1 MDCFIIEDELVVAQS
16 ICEYFR
22 LFELTCDYAVSYEE
36 GLAYLKEQELFLNNG
51 QDECD
56 ISNEKNNNSA
66 EDDDLLEFL
75 NNL

>member
-1 MDCFIIEDELVVAQS
+1 MIFWQDVTDADA
-16 ICEYFR
+16 FR
-22 LFELTCDYAVSYEE
+22 LATLSGYSRALHKPYD
-36 GLAYLKEQELFLNNG
+36 AYLKEQELFLNNG

-56 ISNEKNNNSA
+56 ISNEKNNNLA